1 MKKRIMKI
9 DKEKEKSNKIMISSL
24 FSILLIDIN
33 LIEPSVNQE
42 LFIQLITQVSSSK
55 QQWLTSCL
63 LYTLLT
69 QTQPEDFPRLFNNL
83 NMTAK

>member
-1 MKKRIMKI
+1 MKI

>member
-33 LIEPSVNQE
+33 LIEPSVIQE
-42 LFIQLITQVSSSK
+42 LFIQLITQVSSSN

-63 LYTLLT
+63 LYTLLM

>member
-1 MKKRIMKI
+1 
-9 DKEKEKSNKIMISSL
+9 MISSL
-24 FSILLIDIN
+24 FSILLVDMN
-33 LIEPSVNQE
+33 LIESSLIQE
-42 LFIQLITQVSSSK
+42 LFIQLITQVSSSN

-63 LYTLLT
+63 LYTLLM

>member
-69 QTQPEDFPRLFNNL
+69 QIQPEDFPRLFNNL

>member
-1 MKKRIMKI
+1 MKI

-63 LYTLLT
+63 LYTL
-69 QTQPEDFPRLFNNL
+69 FSHNHF
-83 NMTAK
+83 

>member
-1 MKKRIMKI
+1 MKKKIMKI